1 MKSKYTGTDDS
12 DTITKYFKEVRKTE
26 LLTPEKEVELA
37 IRIQN
42 GDEVAK
48 KELIEANLKFV
59 ISVAKDYQ
67 GQGLT
72 FADLISEGNFGL
84 IKAAQKFDH
93 TKGFRFISYAVYWIK
108 QSIMQS
114 LNDNGRMIRLPVN
127 VIGKMSNMKK
137 QVDKF
142 ELENE
147 RLPFIDEDMGKGEVF
162 DDIVLPTCTSL
173 NKIINEDGDELVE
186 FIGDEFV
193 SDTISELD
201 NDKLSQAI
209 QKTLGILE
217 PRERKIIECYFGLNS
232 DYEAMTLE
240 EIGEEYDLTKERIRQ
255 IKEKAIKK
263 LHASSIQLRKFI
275 HN

>member
-1 MKSKYTGTDDS
+1 MKSKYTGTDGS
-12 DTITKYFKEVRKTE
+12 DTITKYFKEVRKSK

-42 GDEVAK
+42 GDEVAS

-67 GQGLT
+67 GQGIL
-72 FADLISEGNFGL
+72 FSDLISEGNVGL
-84 IKAAQKFDH
+84 IKAAKKFDH

-108 QSIMQS
+108 QSIIQS

-127 VIGKMSNMKK
+127 VIGKMSHLKK
-137 QVDKF
+137 QMDKF

-147 RLPFIDEDMGKGEVF
+147 RLPYINEEMSEGDFFDE
-162 DDIVLPTCTSL
+162 IILPSCTSL
-173 NKIINEDGDELVE
+173 NNVMNEEGDEFIE
-186 FIGDEFV
+186 FVGDEFV
-193 SDTISELD
+193 SDTILELD
-201 NDKLSQAI
+201 NDKLSAAI
-209 QKTLGILE
+209 ERTLNILE
-217 PRERKIIECYFGLNS
+217 PREREIIGCYFGLNS
-232 DYEAMTLE
+232 DYIAMTLE
-240 EIGEEYDLTKERIRQ
+240 EIGDKYDLTKERIRQ

-263 LHASSIQLRKFI
+263 LHANSIELRKFI

>member
-1 MKSKYTGTDDS
+1 MKSKYTGTDGS
-12 DTITKYFKEVRKTE
+12 DTITKYFKEVRKSK

-42 GDEVAK
+42 GDEVAS

-67 GQGLT
+67 GQGIL
-72 FADLISEGNFGL
+72 FSDLISEGNVGL
-84 IKAAQKFDH
+84 IKAAKKFDH

-108 QSIMQS
+108 QSIIQS

-127 VIGKMSNMKK
+127 VIGKMSHLKK
-137 QVDKF
+137 QMDKF

-147 RLPFIDEDMGKGEVF
+147 RLPYINEEMSEGDFFDE
-162 DDIVLPTCTSL
+162 IILPSCTSL
-173 NKIINEDGDELVE
+173 NNVMNEEGDEFIE
-186 FIGDEFV
+186 FVGDEFV
-193 SDTISELD
+193 SDTILELD
-201 NDKLSQAI
+201 NDKLSAAI
-209 QKTLGILE
+209 ERTLNILE
-217 PRERKIIECYFGLNS
+217 PREREIIGYYFGLNS
-232 DYEAMTLE
+232 DYIAMTLE
-240 EIGEEYDLTKERIRQ
+240 EIGDKYDLTKERIRQ

-263 LHASSIQLRKFI
+263 LHANSIELRKFI